1 MRSKSL
7 LTTLIAICIII
18 IVFFVIVFQYRKSAI
33 TSSPQGKLVT
43 KLMSDNVTVIKTFEV
58 EGLSEYLTG
67 MVLQL
72 KGHESQKS
80 VAFTD
85 PKAKI
90 LFDGNLISSDGE
102 DLTLKYAKKYIYNK
116 ATLES
121 MKPTHKLDDSAWDD
135 LQKTHKIFQGSKS
148 TKKQLIAILDPNCP
162 YCHLEFLALQPYI
175 KANKVAVHWLVVGML
190 KPSSTEKA
198 QAILSSKNPLAA
210 LTYNE
215 THFDMKAENGGVTK
229 EKYPIN
235 KQGIAA
241 AKANS
246 DFFTDQKF
254 MNAPLIIYKN
264 KKGEVMLHQGYA
276 EKQQLEDLLK
286 DIQG

>member
-1 MRSKSL
+1 MRTRSL
-7 LTTLIAICIII
+7 LVTLVAICIVI
-18 IVFFVIVFQYRKSAI
+18 IVIVAIVFQYQKRSF
-33 TSSPQGKLVT
+33 SNSPQGRLVQ
-43 KLMSDNVTVIKTFEV
+43 KVMSDKVVVTKTFEV
-58 EGLSEYLTG
+58 ENLSKYLTG
-67 MVLQL
+67 IVLQL
-72 KGHESQKS
+72 KNNKKEKS
-80 VAFTD
+80 IAFTD
-85 PKAKI
+85 PKAKY
-90 LFDGNLISSDGE
+90 LFDGNIISSTGE
-102 DLTLKYAKKYIYNK
+102 DLTLKYAKKYLYDK
-116 ATLES
+116 ATLDA
-121 MKPTHKLDDSAWDD
+121 MKPTHKLDDSAWND

-148 TKKQLIAILDPNCP
+148 TKKQLTAILDPNCP

-190 KPSSTEKA
+190 KPSSTEKS
-198 QAILSSKNPLAA
+198 QAILSSKDPLAA

-235 KQGIAA
+235 KQGVVA